1 MQESTPTGDSVEITD
16 VDTAAQ
22 ALLARFEQHGKPA
35 VSDEIPTEQA
45 EEVEIEEV
53 ETVETDAADGDE
65 ITESEE
71 TDATDKELEASFE
84 TLSELAEATGMD
96 QEEFLKNIKATVKV
110 QGEQSEVNLAELI
123 KGYQLQSDYTRKNE
137 AFLNQ
142 KKEWEAQQEQA
153 RNELTAEFQ
162 KTGAAFRVAQDELMR
177 EYHATDWATLEKDDP
192 QQFLIK
198 RQKFGERQASLD
210 AQINQATQHAQAY
223 AEKQQQERQQF
234 SQQQLQKEEE
244 LLLSALPNWSNAE
257 TRKAESVKVGEYLMN
272 QGFNAEEVGNIT
284 DHRLIVM
291 AQKAMQADKVAG
303 DTDVALK
310 KVKKAPKLIK
320 PNARQTPNQAKA
332 ARTAKLMKVAKST
345 GRPEDIAAALISRRS
360 K

>member
-1 MQESTPTGDSVEITD
+1 MQESTQPGDSVEITD

-35 VSDEIPTEQA
+35 VSDEQSTEQA
-45 EEVEIEEV
+45 EEAEAEEV
-53 ETVETDAADGDE
+53 EAVEADGEE

-71 TDATDKELEASFE
+71 TDATDEEAEARFE
-84 TLSELAEATGMD
+84 TLSELAEAAGMD
-96 QEEFLKNIKATVKV
+96 QEEFLKNIRATVKV
-110 QGEQSEVNLAELI
+110 QGEQGEVTLSELI
-123 KGYQLQSDYTRKNE
+123 KGYQLESDYTRKNE

-142 KKEWEAQQEQA
+142 KKEWESQQEQA
-153 RNELTAEFQ
+153 RAELTAEFQ
-162 KTGAAFRVAQDELMR
+162 KAGAAFRVAQNELTR
-177 EYHATDWATLEKDDP
+177 DFNAINWDQLLESDS
-192 QQFLIK
+192 QQYLIK
-198 RQKFGERQASLD
+198 RQQFGERQASLD
-210 AQINQATQHAQAY
+210 AQIQQATQQAQAY
-223 AEKQQQERQQF
+223 AEKQQQEQAQM

-244 LLLSALPNWSNAE
+244 LLISALPSWSNVE
-257 TRKAESVKVGEYLMN
+257 TRKAESAKVGEYLMN

-284 DHRLIVM
+284 DHRLIVL
-291 AQKAMQADKVAG
+291 AQKAMQSDKVAG

-332 ARTAKLMKVAKST
+332 ARTAKLMQKAKAT